1 MDHRP
6 TPNRHLPSRTVSST
20 HTPVPTRHP
29 NTQQMQSRSAQRSSD
44 ARSNEPNRRRRKAV
58 LLRLPRYQP
67 QLAPVK
73 QRGKSVLAQKHLHP
87 KLRQMRRHF
96 DGARNGLVESAGM
109 INDRLIDAK
118 TRHEKALARMKKAKE
133 AVEGDGEGDGG
144 DAVDELN
151 REVEEKEKKIAEFEE
166 RVDKLTRELEQ
177 RMRKNID
184 YEARLATALETV
196 RRVGQ
201 GPPQGESTQAQGG
214 KRRRGEEDEGVGQDG
229 VSNQNESENEDA
241 VNDADLPI
249 HNESLQLGRTFKK
262 VIRAKRAQRAEMSL
276 TDKYSTNNAYI
287 EFYRIVHEAKHPGND
302 IPPLPHPSTWFPP
315 SLEQN
320 PSFAPTTTTN
330 NTNNQT
336 NPSDDSDDLAIQ
348 GERRRLTCP
357 ITLRPFRNPFRSTKC
372 PHSFEQEAIVE
383 LIQRSRETT
392 TIPIAAAAADDAGGA
407 GIGRGRGRAAVA
419 GRKVVPCAQCPE
431 CSEILT
437 VYDLERD
444 ALLARRIR
452 RERERAQMEEE
463 EGGEDDNDGE
473 GEGEGASEMR
483 VFKESQA
490 RRGARGA
497 GAGAGL
503 EGVKRERE
511 VSRVPDTQVS

>member
-1 MDHRP
+1 MDHKP
-6 TPNRHLPSRTVSST
+6 TPNRHLPSRTVSNSN
-20 HTPVPTRHP
+20 TPVPRHS
-29 NTQQMQSRSAQRSSD
+29 NTPQMQSRSAQRGSD
-44 ARSNEPNRRRRKAV
+44 PRSTDPNRRRRKAV

-118 TRHEKALARMKKAKE
+118 ARHEKALARMKKSKE
-133 AVEGDGEGDGG
+133 AAEEEEGGDG

-151 REVEEKEKKIAEFEE
+151 REMEEKEKQIAEFEE

-201 GPPQGESTQAQGG
+201 APSQGEGAQTQGT
-214 KRRRGEEDEGVGQDG
+214 KRRRGEGDEGVDEDG
-229 VSNQNESENEDA
+229 GSNENENENEDG

-249 HNESLQLGRTFKK
+249 HNESLQLSKTFKRI
-262 VIRAKRAQRAEMSL
+262 IRAKRAQRAEMSL

-315 SLEQN
+315 SLEQQN
-320 PSFAPTTTTN
+320 PSFAPTTNITTTTN
-330 NTNNQT
+330 NNN
-336 NPSDDSDDLAIQ
+336 DSDDDIAIQ
-348 GERRRLTCP
+348 AERRRLTCP
-357 ITLRPFRNPFRSTKC
+357 ITLRPFRDPVRSTKC
-372 PHSFEQEAIVE
+372 PHSFEHEAIVE
-383 LIQRSRETT
+383 LIQRSRETAV
-392 TIPIAAAAADDAGGA
+392 IPIPADDAGADGRRRGRAAAAAAAAGG
-407 GIGRGRGRAAVA
+407 
-419 GRKVVPCAQCPE
+419 KKVPCAQCPE
-431 CSEILT
+431 CSERLT

-452 RERERAQMEEE
+452 RERERAQMDEE
-463 EGGEDDNDGE
+463 EGEDEEGD

-483 VFKESQA
+483 VYKESQA
-490 RRGARGA
+490 RGGARGA
-497 GAGAGL
+497 GLGL
-503 EGVKRERE
+503 EGVKREGERE